1 MRHVEG
7 SEPREKHESEG
18 RILLKV
24 FLQRHGPKLSA
35 SGEKNEMALYFGS
48 SVEQGF
54 EEMGINEGA
63 GLVHVSSSPI
73 KRALDTANIDFKKLS
88 ETGHRI
94 SERIGKQEKLVVPF
108 QPVTG
113 EVDEDKKRYAHDL
126 EVIVGM
132 QRNIE
137 PEIRDQIEGMF
148 PHVETEVKEAKIRN
162 LIDMRVLSVMFNEE
176 EAKRQGIE
184 TSYEELA
191 DNLAKRYGGFL
202 RHMGLLSRSIEESQF
217 QPHDEPYVQI
227 DISHSFPIM
236 SFLKK
241 YLVFSDGS
249 SAKDLSPQEFF
260 DRTGGVIKESDS
272 LELDYESAGDGY
284 VVKVKGSFVVG
295 KNFSGQLDLGK

>member
-7 SEPREKHESEG
+7 SEPGEKHEGEG
-18 RILLKV
+18 KILLKV

-54 EEMGINEGA
+54 EELGINEGR
-63 GLVHVSSSPI
+63 GLVHISSSPV
-73 KRALDTANIDFKKLS
+73 KRALDTANIDLKKLS
-88 ETGHRI
+88 ETGHRT
-94 SERIGKQEKLVVPF
+94 SERVSKQEKLAVPF

-113 EVDEDKKRYAHDL
+113 EVNEDKKRYAHDL

-137 PEIRDQIEGMF
+137 PEIRDQIESMF
-148 PHVETEVKEAKIRN
+148 PDVEMEVKEAKIRN
-162 LIDMRVLSVMFNEE
+162 LVDMQVLSVMFDEE
-176 EAKRQGIE
+176 EAKKQGIQ

-191 DNLAKRYGGFL
+191 DNLAKRYVGFL
-202 RHMGLLSRSIEESQF
+202 RHTELLDRMKEESKL
-217 QPHDEPYVQI
+217 QPQEEPYVQI

-241 YLVFSDGS
+241 YLIFSDGIH
-249 SAKDLSPQEFF
+249 AKDISASEFF
-260 DRTGGVIKESDS
+260 ERTGGVIRESDS
-272 LELDYESAGDGY
+272 MEMDYEQAGGDY
-284 VVKVKGSFVVG
+284 LIKVQGSFAPE
-295 KNFSGQLDLGK
+295 KQFSGWLNLKN